1 MSDGGNVIDR
11 LFGALAGGDVQRALD
26 CFADGAKVWH
36 CFDCIA
42 HDKPAMR
49 GQWQALVDNFP
60 ERDFVDVRRQPIPGG
75 FVQQHA
81 MTATTASGVR
91 KAWPVCIVVRI
102 ENGLIA
108 RLDEYID
115 RAGAFDPGPDRLLAT
130 PGLQTSES

>member
-1 MSDGGNVIDR
+1 MGAAMSGGGEVIDR
-11 LFGALAGGDVQRALD
+11 LFGALAGGDVEAAVA

-49 GQWQALVDNFP
+49 EQWQVLVANFP

-75 FVQQHA
+75 FVQQHV
-81 MTATTASGVR
+81 MTATTASDAR
-91 KAWPVCIVVRI
+91 KAWPTCIVVRV

-115 RAGAFDPGPDRLLAT
+115 RAGAFDPGADGLTRT
-130 PGLQTSES
+130 PGF

>member
-1 MSDGGNVIDR
+1 MSDDGQVIDR
-11 LFGALAGGDVQRALD
+11 LFGALADGDVDVAVA
-26 CFADGAKVWH
+26 CFADEAKVWH

-49 GQWQALVDNFP
+49 EQWQALVDNFP

-75 FVQQHA
+75 FVQQHV
-81 MTATTASGVR
+81 MTATTASGAN
-91 KAWPVCIVVRI
+91 KAWPTCIVVRV

-115 RAGAFDPGPDRLLAT
+115 RAGAFDPGPNGLTVT
-130 PGLQTSES
+130 PGL

>member
-1 MSDGGNVIDR
+1 MGAAMSGGGEVIDR
-11 LFGALAGGDVQRALD
+11 LFGALAGGDVEAAVA

-49 GQWQALVDNFP
+49 EQWQVLVANFP

-75 FVQQHA
+75 FVQQHV
-81 MTATTASGVR
+81 MTATTASGAR
-91 KAWPVCIVVRI
+91 KAWPTCIVVRV

-115 RAGAFDPGPDRLLAT
+115 RAGAFDPGPDGLTRT
-130 PGLQTSES
+130 PGF

>member
-1 MSDGGNVIDR
+1 MSDDGQVIDR
-11 LFGALAGGDVQRALD
+11 LFGALADGDVDVAVA
-26 CFADGAKVWH
+26 CFADEAKVWH

-49 GQWQALVDNFP
+49 EQWQALVDNFP

-75 FVQQHA
+75 FVQQHV
-81 MTATTASGVR
+81 MTATTASGAN
-91 KAWPVCIVVRI
+91 KAWPTCIVVRV

-115 RAGAFDPGPDRLLAT
+115 RAGAFDPGPNGLKVT
-130 PGLQTSES
+130 PGL